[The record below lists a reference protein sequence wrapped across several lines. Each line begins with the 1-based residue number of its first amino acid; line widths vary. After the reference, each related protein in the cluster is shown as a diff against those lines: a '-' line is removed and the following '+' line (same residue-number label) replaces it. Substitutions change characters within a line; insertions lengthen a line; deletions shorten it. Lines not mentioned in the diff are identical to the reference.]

1 MTTYLNEYYK
11 DINFIIFSYLY
22 PIHDMKQLY
31 DIYINDNEQ
40 SISSGIHYLKEYIL
54 KQTNY
59 RLDLS
64 LYEYNDH
71 LYDTLELYNFIQSY
85 YSDYMS
91 KYRHGPY
98 DQDIVDRLCRQINFH
113 NIYKLYTIFLN
124 NTEFDG
130 KTIQETKYIMMESIL
145 KLDST
150 IIDKHV
156 INYYNYKTEFVN
168 RLNLCIESLI

>member
-1 MTTYLNEYYK
+1 MTTYLNEYYR
-11 DINFIIFSYLY
+11 DIKFIIFSYLY
-22 PIHDMKQLY
+22 PIYDMKQLY

-40 SISSGIHYLKEYIL
+40 SINSGIHYLKEYIL
-54 KQTNY
+54 KQTKY

-71 LYDTLELYNFIQSY
+71 LYDTLELYNYIQSY

-91 KYRHGPY
+91 KHRHIPC
-98 DQDIVDRLCRQINFH
+98 DPDIVDRLCLHINFH

-124 NTEFDG
+124 NTNFDG
-130 KTIQETKYIMMESIL
+130 KTIQETKNVMIESIL
-145 KLDST
+145 KLDSA

-156 INYYNYKTEFVN
+156 INYNNYKTEFVN